1 MGGAFF
7 CLSER
12 KGNGG
17 GKRRKNWGN
26 LQGQNKRRGR
36 RERGREGGGR
46 RVVEGVSLGG
56 GKGRGGG
63 GCAGS
68 MRISVQ
74 NKNGKREDGTPRPSS
89 FFLLPSRSS
98 EKKTKRRYFSGAI
111 FPKEGESICEDM
123 GGGIFFGSRLQH
135 ICVDGSLISNRVS
148 SQAKKGFFDVF
159 SGVVSSR
166 STANR
171 SRN

>member
-36 RERGREGGGR
+36 RERGRGGR

-111 FPKEGESICEDM
+111 FPTEGESIYEDM
-123 GGGIFFGSRLQH
+123 GGSFLDQGYNTYALMGHSYQTGCRRRLK
-135 ICVDGSLISNRVS
+135 R
-148 SQAKKGFFDVF
+148 VF
-159 SGVVSSR
+159 SL
-166 STANR
+166 
-171 SRN
+171 